1 MMTAL
6 TTAHTHGLTL
16 ASDAILSW
24 PHRCGANTSCLARL
38 RGTRDPAATDRLL
51 LTVVLSE
58 LRGQP
63 RGHYVLSDV
72 AGAANSA
79 RAQLVPGS
87 VDPGAI
93 TWLVHH
99 GDFSSADPTGPESLT
114 RVDLHWT
121 LDRYSVP
128 AWDEVTRL
136 DYDDSRRLLD
146 ELLLRPVDEVLAAIP
161 WDIPRPRQDGGDTGA
176 HQG

>member
-1 MMTAL
+1 MAKT
-6 TTAHTHGLTL
+6 HIHGLTL

-24 PHRCGANTSCLARL
+24 THRYGSTTSCLARL
-38 RGTRDPAATDRLL
+38 RGTRDPAAADRLL

-99 GDFSSADPTGPESLT
+99 GEFSSADPTGPESLT

-136 DYDDSRRLLD
+136 NYDNSRQLLA
-146 ELLLRPVDEVLAAIP
+146 ELRLRPVDEVLAAMP

>member
-1 MMTAL
+1 MMSAM

-24 PHRCGANTSCLARL
+24 THRYGSTTSCLARL
-38 RGTRDPAATDRLL
+38 RGTRDPSADGRLL

-63 RGHYVLSDV
+63 RGHYILSDV
-72 AGAANSA
+72 AGAANNA

-87 VDPGAI
+87 VDPAAI

-99 GDFSSADPTGPESLT
+99 GQFSSADPTGPESLT

-121 LDRYSVP
+121 LDRYSTPPWEQVIRLNH
-128 AWDEVTRL
+128 DE
-136 DYDDSRRLLD
+136 SRQLLA
-146 ELLLRPVDEVLAAIP
+146 ELRLRPVDEVLAAMP
-161 WDIPRPRQDGGDTGA
+161 WDIPRPRQDRTDTGT
-176 HQG
+176 HQE

>member
-1 MMTAL
+1 MMNTM

-24 PHRCGANTSCLARL
+24 THRYGSTTSCLARL

-63 RGHYVLSDV
+63 RGHYILSDI
-72 AGAANSA
+72 AGAANNA
-79 RAQLVPGS
+79 CTQLVPRS
-87 VDPGAI
+87 VDPNAI

-99 GDFSSADPTGPESLT
+99 GQFSSVDPTGPETLS

-121 LDRYSVP
+121 LDRYSIP
-128 AWDEVTRL
+128 GWDEVVLL
-136 DYDDSRRLLD
+136 DHDDFHRLLG
-146 ELLLRPVDEVLAAIP
+146 ELRLRPVEEVLAAMP
-161 WDIPRPRQDGGDTGA
+161 WDIPRPRQDSADTGTT
-176 HQG
+176 QG

>member
-1 MMTAL
+1 MATMA
-6 TTAHTHGLTL
+6 TAHIHGRTL
-16 ASDAILSW
+16 GGDAILSW
-24 PHRCGANTSCLARL
+24 THRYGSTTSCLARP
-38 RGTRDPAATDRLL
+38 RDPAAVDCLL

-99 GDFSSADPTGPESLT
+99 GEFSSADPTGPESLT

-136 DYDDSRRLLD
+136 DYDDSR
-146 ELLLRPVDEVLAAIP
+146 
-161 WDIPRPRQDGGDTGA
+161 
-176 HQG
+176 